1 MVTTATLLFFQII
14 VFGATL
20 SFALPIPST
29 MLAVHAN
36 KTMPCV
42 PEFHCV
48 ATETVKTFGAGLG
61 EIVIKVSGSS
71 VNPSDVDIVKSGG
84 GQLFGVM
91 GVDVA
96 GIVAEVGIG
105 CEHLKVGDAVWGV
118 TKGAYAEYVRIKE
131 TPNCPFPHAH
141 TFSHSFPNHEQ
152 GYWSMLYNRSCAKRF
167 RSCRSWHHTRGT
179 GTQKYIFELHQRV
192 SHPNHCAGHRTP

>member
-1 MVTTATLLFFQII
+1 MALFLIGFWATQSSAFL
-14 VFGATL
+14 
-20 SFALPIPST
+20 IPDT

-42 PEFHCV
+42 PDFRCV
-48 ATETVKTFGAGLG
+48 STETVKTFGAGLG

-96 GIVAEVGIG
+96 GIVVKVGIG

-118 TKGAYAEYVRIKE
+118 TKGAYAEYVRTTKLWIPTHLQCLPHLFPP
-131 TPNCPFPHAH
+131 TPTRLLA
-141 TFSHSFPNHEQ
+141 
-152 GYWSMLYNRSCAKRF
+152 YAK
-167 RSCRSWHHTRGT
+167 S
-179 GTQKYIFELHQRV
+179 L
-192 SHPNHCAGHRTP
+192 A

>member
-1 MVTTATLLFFQII
+1 
-14 VFGATL
+14 
-20 SFALPIPST
+20 
-29 MLAVHAN
+29 
-36 KTMPCV
+36 
-42 PEFHCV
+42 
-48 ATETVKTFGAGLG
+48 
-61 EIVIKVSGSS
+61 
-71 VNPSDVDIVKSGG
+71 
-84 GQLFGVM
+84 M
-91 GVDVA
+91 GVDVS

-131 TPNCPFPHAH
+131 TPDCPFPHAH

-152 GYWSMLYNRSCAKRF
+152 GYWSMLYHRSCAKRF

-192 SHPNHCAGHRTP
+192 SHPNHCVDHRTP